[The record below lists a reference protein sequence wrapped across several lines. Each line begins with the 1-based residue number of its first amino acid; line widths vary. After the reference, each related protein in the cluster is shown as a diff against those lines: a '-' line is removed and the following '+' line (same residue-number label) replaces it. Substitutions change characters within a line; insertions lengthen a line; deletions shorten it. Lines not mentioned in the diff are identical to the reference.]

1 MAAILFI
8 CLVNNKNNAFLYF
21 YKMLNLGQSG
31 FNYLK
36 GDQIKNK
43 TVAIRT
49 TVVPIRILIRTTVVP
64 IRILIRTT
72 AIISALS

>member
-8 CLVNNKNNAFLYF
+8 CSVNNKNNAFLCY

-36 GDQIKNK
+36 GDQIKKNLQNIQK
-43 TVAIRT
+43 QT
-49 TVVPIRILIRTTVVP
+49 L
-64 IRILIRTT
+64 
-72 AIISALS
+72 